1 MMSKDFYEVYVAY
14 DKQGNPLY
22 VGQGAK
28 GRHKHCTS
36 GKSHNKLLNK
46 FYFTQGENELVVK
59 VVHSNL
65 TKEDSLRIEKD
76 MIQNLNPEFNLTN
89 KILNI
94 KARDFKTDYVTL
106 DMLREY
112 KSQYVDYFK
121 SISHLSEYDI
131 EQKILE
137 DATLAE
143 DMFNRGYS
151 EDLIRMCGEDCFYN
165 TPFFVKYDGSWVV
178 NKASYNLF
186 DSTAK
191 NISMLF

>member
-1 MMSKDFYEVYVAY
+1 MIKDLYEVYVAY

-59 VVHSNL
+59 VIYNNL
-65 TKEDSLRIEKD
+65 TKEDSLRIEKE
-76 MIQNLNPEFNLTN
+76 MIQDLNPEFNMTN

-94 KARDFKTDYVTL
+94 KVRDFKTDYVTL

-112 KSQYVDYFK
+112 KSQYVGYFK
-121 SISHLSEYDI
+121 SISHLSEYAI
-131 EQKILE
+131 EQKVLE
-137 DATLAE
+137 DANIAE
-143 DMFNRGYS
+143 DMFNRGHS
-151 EDLIRMCGEDCFYN
+151 KNLVRMCGEECFYN
-165 TPFFVKYDGSWVV
+165 TPFFVKHKGCWVV
-178 NKASYNLF
+178 NKAARDLF